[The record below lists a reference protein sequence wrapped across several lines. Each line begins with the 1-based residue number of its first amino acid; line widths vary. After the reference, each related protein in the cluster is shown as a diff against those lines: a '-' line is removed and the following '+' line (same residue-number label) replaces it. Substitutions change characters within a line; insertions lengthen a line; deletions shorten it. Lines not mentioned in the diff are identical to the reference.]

1 MEQLKV
7 GYPYIDTLVADI
19 TFANGMAFST
29 PIDAV
34 NLAQLYP
41 EIYWIEANVLGQD
54 VLCRAI
60 NEGTC
65 PKIQT
70 LSANHEPNPFEYVQ
84 VGFFGGRPT
93 KPPTK

>member
-1 MEQLKV
+1 MNQLKV
-7 GYPYIDTLVADI
+7 GYPQLDVLVADI
-19 TFANGMAFST
+19 TFANGMPFGT

-34 NLAQLYP
+34 NLALLFP
-41 EIYWIEANVLGQD
+41 EIYWIEANELGFD
-54 VLCRAI
+54 VLCRCV

-70 LSANHEPNPFEYVQ
+70 LTANFDPKPFYAVRAD
-84 VGFFGGRPT
+84 FFGGRPQ